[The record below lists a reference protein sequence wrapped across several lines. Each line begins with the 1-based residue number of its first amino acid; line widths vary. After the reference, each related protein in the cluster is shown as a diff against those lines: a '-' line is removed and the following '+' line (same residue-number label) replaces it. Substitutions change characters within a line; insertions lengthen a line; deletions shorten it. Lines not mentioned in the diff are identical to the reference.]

1 MRIKTINNINMKT
14 TISFYIILCIFSLFS
29 CNNQEEKEV
38 IDFFP
43 LIEEI
48 ESEVIFSDS
57 FFGAPYQIDLI
68 NNYLIIC
75 DVMDEKLIS
84 IYNTDNDSLVTQLF
98 RKGNG
103 PKDLIPPLIIKTYAN
118 NNISIFQRQT
128 SSYKEYSLSDL
139 SMGEINPFNDIRFD
153 QNIDNLIKIDSN
165 IYAGIGLL
173 KQGSIAF
180 FNKEGVTINSTN
192 IYPTFINNIEDISN
206 RFVLGQQHIDY
217 NPNSN
222 TLLTASIFTGDIAF
236 FENNNL
242 TLKETKKYKPKPSPI
257 EYKVKNQGYTKPSNE
272 DYVYFENCYS
282 TNDYFYLLY
291 SGNPMNKNATTANNY
306 ILQFDIYGNPVKAF
320 KTNSKIFDFCISADN
335 TCAYTISLSDD
346 LSHIITKSIL

>member
-272 DYVYFENCYS
+272 DYVYFENCHS

>member
-1 MRIKTINNINMKT
+1 MKT

>member
-1 MRIKTINNINMKT
+1 MKTIIL
-14 TISFYIILCIFSLFS
+14 FYITFCIFSLFS
-29 CNNQEEKEV
+29 CDNQEKKDTIE
-38 IDFFP
+38 FFP
-43 LIEEI
+43 IIEEV

-75 DVMDEKLIS
+75 DVIDEKLIS
-84 IYNTDNDSLVTQLF
+84 IYNADNDSLVTQLF

-128 SSYKEYSLSDL
+128 SSFKEYSLSDL
-139 SMGEINPFNDIRFD
+139 SIGEINPFNDIKFD

-165 IYAGIGLL
+165 IYAGTGLL

-180 FNKEGVTINSTN
+180 FNQEGTTINSTN
-192 IYPTFINNIEDISN
+192 IYPDFINNIEEISN
-206 RFVLGQQHIDY
+206 KFILGQQHIDY
-217 NPNSN
+217 NPFSN

-236 FENNNL
+236 FDNNNL
-242 TLKETKKYKPKPSPI
+242 TLKKTKQYKPKPSPI
-257 EYKVKNQGYTKPSNE
+257 EYKIKSQGYIKPGNE
-272 DYVYFENCYS
+272 DYVYFGSCYS
-282 TNDYFYLLY
+282 TKDYFYLLY

-320 KTNSKIFDFCISADN
+320 KTNSKIFDFCISTDN

-346 LSHIITKSIL
+346 LSHIITKITL

>member
-1 MRIKTINNINMKT
+1 MKT

-139 SMGEINPFNDIRFD
+139 STGEINPFNDIRFD

>member
-1 MRIKTINNINMKT
+1 MKTIIL
-14 TISFYIILCIFSLFS
+14 FYITFCIFSLFS
-29 CNNQEEKEV
+29 CDNQEKKDTIE
-38 IDFFP
+38 FFP
-43 LIEEI
+43 IIEEV

-75 DVMDEKLIS
+75 DVIDEKLIS
-84 IYNTDNDSLVTQLF
+84 IYNADKDSLVTQLF

-128 SSYKEYSLSDL
+128 SSFKEYSLSDL
-139 SMGEINPFNDIRFD
+139 SIGEINPFNDIKFD

-165 IYAGIGLL
+165 IYAGTGLL

-180 FNKEGVTINSTN
+180 FNQEGTTINSTN
-192 IYPTFINNIEDISN
+192 IYPDFINNIEEISN
-206 RFVLGQQHIDY
+206 KFILGQQYIDY
-217 NPNSN
+217 NPFSN

-236 FENNNL
+236 FDNNNL
-242 TLKETKKYKPKPSPI
+242 TLKKTKQYKPKSSPI
-257 EYKVKNQGYTKPSNE
+257 EYKIKSQGYIKPGNE
-272 DYVYFENCYS
+272 DYVYFGSCYS
-282 TNDYFYLLY
+282 TKDYFYLLY

-320 KTNSKIFDFCISADN
+320 KTNSKIFDFCISTDN

-346 LSHIITKSIL
+346 LSHIITKITL